1 MTPHSRRLIIA
12 LGVLLSG
19 LALLPQASLFAG
31 AFSWQRFAGAYEDVV
46 TVTRARYRADNDG
59 GRLDVDALN
68 VYGGAAVLTVYRT
81 SDNLL
86 FGPLS
91 WNGSTHTRRF
101 TNVGPSP
108 WAITVRSSLGG
119 ETTVLV
125 SGDSGPPVTVTPSG
139 PTRTPTPLPPTLTP
153 SPIPPTLTASPIP
166 PTGTPTATAG
176 PPTITP
182 TLPPEGP
189 KLFLPLVIR

>member
-1 MTPHSRRLIIA
+1 MPNARRFVVA
-12 LGVLLSG
+12 LAILLSG
-19 LALLPQASLFAG
+19 LALLPQSSLFAG

-68 VYGGAAVLTVYRT
+68 VYGGAAVLTVYCT

-91 WNGSTHTRRF
+91 WNGSMHTRRF

-108 WAITVRSSLGG
+108 HAITVRSSLGG

-125 SGDSGPPVTVTPSG
+125 SGDSGPPVTVTPSV
-139 PTRTPTPLPPTLTP
+139 TPNV
-153 SPIPPTLTASPIP
+153 
-166 PTGTPTATAG
+166 
-176 PPTITP
+176 PTITP
-182 TLPPEGP
+182 TPGVPPGA
-189 KLFLPLVIR
+189 LRLYLPLVTR